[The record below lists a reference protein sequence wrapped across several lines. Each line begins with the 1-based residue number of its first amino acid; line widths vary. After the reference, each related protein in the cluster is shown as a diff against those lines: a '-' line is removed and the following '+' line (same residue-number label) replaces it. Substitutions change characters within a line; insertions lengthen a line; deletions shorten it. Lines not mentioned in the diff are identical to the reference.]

1 MHDAP
6 YIPLPHLL
14 QAGRYGEHV
23 RITCAVCIGNRDMA
37 SIYRYDPTVGN
48 TGNTSGCNVSRKCRG
63 FEETAKEQRSCL
75 PNLVINYPIPS
86 MYGICTYIW
95 LIFMVVNIPCMDC
108 LGIVPNPLCCHKQLR
123 CPPLICNEASHGQV

>member
-1 MHDAP
+1 MH

-23 RITCAVCIGNRDMA
+23 RITCAVCIGNIDMV

-48 TGNTSGCNVSRKCRG
+48 TGNTSGLQRIKKVSRVRG
-63 FEETAKEQRSCL
+63 NCEGTKVL

-86 MYGICTYIW
+86 MY
-95 LIFMVVNIPCMDC
+95 
-108 LGIVPNPLCCHKQLR
+108 VPTF
-123 CPPLICNEASHGQV
+123 G